1 MKITARPRSLAKA
14 PSPASNEGWAVL
26 STLIAGFVVW
36 GGLGWLLDHWWGTR
50 LMTPIGLLI
59 GMGLG
64 IYAVV
69 MRFGATGV
77 DPTTKTTAASSTSQR
92 EKPNTSSTSST
103 PPRTTSGTAAVFPTA
118 PSHQG
123 QPPAGTRRET
133 ECP

>member
-1 MKITARPRSLAKA
+1 M
-14 PSPASNEGWAVL
+14 L

-36 GGLGWLLDHWWGTR
+36 GGIGWLLDHWWGTR
-50 LMTPIGLLI
+50 LMTPLGLLI

-69 MRFGATGV
+69 KRFGSSTDGSATSTAKPGS
-77 DPTTKTTAASSTSQR
+77 TTKTPLDRSTG
-92 EKPNTSSTSST
+92 STSST
-103 PPRTTSGTAAVFPTA
+103 PPRTTSGIAAVPPTA
-118 PSHQG
+118 PSHPG